1 VVNAAGGAATTTRTT
16 AATTP
21 TTTTTTTTTAAQ
33 LSVARSAWLDTP
45 VHRCE
50 RDSQMPPPP
59 TTILFSFKHM
69 Y

>member
-21 TTTTTTTTTAAQ
+21 TTTTTTAAQ

-45 VHRCE
+45 AHRCE
-50 RDSQMPPPP
+50 RDSRMPPPP